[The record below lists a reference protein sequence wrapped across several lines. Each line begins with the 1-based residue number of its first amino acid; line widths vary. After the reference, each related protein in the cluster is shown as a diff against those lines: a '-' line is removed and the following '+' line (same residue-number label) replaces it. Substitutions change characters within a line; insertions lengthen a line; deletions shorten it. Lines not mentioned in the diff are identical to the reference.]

1 MNKKLLLPLLVLVV
15 IPVLVFSQPDADTIG
30 KQFAVDNPGIS
41 IGVSTLEEALTE
53 EQEINRASLI
63 VEGTILEA
71 KPYWKIIHN
80 DKPPRIYTEFTV
92 KVDDVIKGD
101 INSQT
106 ITFVVG
112 GGDLDGIISRT
123 ESVDLTVGEQVIL
136 LLGKDIH
143 SIFGDTY
150 NPISIS
156 KSIYKIEDGQ
166 AINKLDDRTGNKDD
180 VKERISDLLR

>member
-1 MNKKLLLPLLVLVV
+1 MNKKLLLPLLALAV

-30 KQFAVDNPGIS
+30 KQFAVDNPGVS
-41 IGVSTLEEALTE
+41 INVSTLEETLTE
-53 EQEINRASLI
+53 QQEIDRASLI
-63 VEGTILEA
+63 VEGTILET

-106 ITFVVG
+106 ISFVMG
-112 GGDLDGIISRT
+112 GGALDGITSRT
-123 ESVDLTVGEQVIL
+123 ESLDLTVGEQVIL
-136 LLGKDIH
+136 LLGKDIS

-156 KSIYKIEDGQ
+156 KSVYKIENGQ